1 MRLAPSWSRDISRYQ
16 WLVFLVVA
24 LAWGFDSLDQ
34 RIFSLAR
41 IPALASL
48 MGKPGSDLAV
58 QAFAKV
64 ATSAFLL
71 GWGLG
76 GLTIGAVGDRLGRT
90 RMLALSIIGYSVCT
104 GLTAISPSALIFTM
118 LRFFTGLGIGGVF
131 GLAVATLAETVSGS
145 ARIAMLAWL
154 QILSLFCNIAA
165 GFIKMGLD
173 RLAANGWLEPT
184 ETWRWLFAIGALP
197 AIVGIFASFG
207 IKESESW
214 LRMKAEDKLPKSIWA
229 AYRHLLSD
237 RAERRGLVV
246 GSALSIAGVVG
257 LWSVGEYAVDLQD
270 AVFTAHYARLA
281 APADVAGLVS
291 AAKNWAFILQMMGGA
306 AGMMI
311 FTSIARR
318 WGRRPAF
325 MIGFGAAFA
334 VTFLV
339 YGHLESPSD
348 AYWMMPLMGAAQ
360 LSVFAGFSIYLP
372 ELFATRVRGTGISFA
387 YNSGRFAAAVG
398 SFGSALLTTQV
409 FGSLQSPLPLRYSAM
424 AMCGIFIVGFVA
436 AIFAPETRGLELRD

>member
-1 MRLAPSWSRDISRYQ
+1 MRLVPLWSRDITRYQ
-16 WLVFLVVA
+16 WRVFLVVA

-41 IPALASL
+41 IPALVSL
-48 MGKPGSDLAV
+48 MAQPSGNLEV

-90 RMLALSIIGYSVCT
+90 RVLALSIIGYSVCT
-104 GLTAISPSALIFTM
+104 GLTALSPDALVFTI
-118 LRFFTGLGIGGVF
+118 LRFMTGLGIGGVF
-131 GLAVATLAETVSGS
+131 GLAVATLAESVSGP

-173 RLAANGWLEPT
+173 GLALRGWIDPS

-207 IKESESW
+207 IRESESW
-214 LRMKAEDKLPKSIWA
+214 LKMKAEDKLPTGILA
-229 AYRHLLSD
+229 AYGHLLSD
-237 RAERRGLVV
+237 RAERRGLMV

-270 AVFTAHYARLA
+270 SVFTAYYARLA
-281 APADVAGLVS
+281 APAEVASLVS
-291 AAKNWAFILQMMGGA
+291 SAKNWAFILQMVGGA
-306 AGMMI
+306 AGMML
-311 FTSIARR
+311 FTAVAGRL
-318 WGRRPAF
+318 GRRPAF
-325 MIGFGAAFA
+325 MIGFGAAFV

-339 YGHLESPSD
+339 YWHLESPAD

-387 YNSGRFAAAVG
+387 YNSGRFAAAAG
-398 SFGSALLTTQV
+398 SFGSALLTTRI
-409 FGSLQSPLPLRYSAM
+409 FSGFPSPLPLRYSAM
-424 AMCGIFIVGFVA
+424 TMCAIFVVGFAA
-436 AIFAPETRGLELRD
+436 AIYAPETRGRELRD